1 MEEIRSFE
9 GLALEELEAQTL
21 DLLPDREEM
30 MYLPKYKPSD
40 ITNNL
45 SFNKLDQTNVAKQD
59 AWAHA
64 EKGSLA
70 VAANGAQQANLSN
83 IGDS

>member
-30 MYLPKYKPSD
+30 TYLPPNV
-40 ITNNL
+40 TNVL
-45 SFNKLDQTNVAKQD
+45 SGNRVSQLNVAKQD

-64 EKGSLA
+64 DKGSIA

-83 IGDS
+83 IGDSH